1 MIDTTPDPVV
11 RPEIGLSWRRSALS
25 GIAPERAPQ
34 VRIDEDFGDRA
45 ALLRA
50 ARPILDAAAVQLA
63 DTGTALF
70 LVDGDSRIVATTF
83 GGARVARDLDRIGA
97 VRGAQMGE
105 DVVGT
110 TALGT
115 PLETRTPLAV
125 NGAEHY
131 LDAYKHLSCFG
142 RPIVHPTTR
151 RLDGILCMTSV
162 GDHVHPLFRPMVDR
176 FAADIESRLLHGR
189 QAGHRL
195 ALDAFHTRSGRRGVA
210 VVAVGDDLLLLDNL
224 ASDLLDAADIGALR
238 ALAADRRGALPTSL
252 VLSSG
257 VPVEVLATRIAGPGA
272 ATVYELLEPERRA
285 VPIPRGAVAGA
296 GDPFATGVP
305 RLTGSTRSVAILGEP
320 GTGRS
325 TAAHRAAG
333 SAPVV
338 SVDVVERLVQ
348 GGGTDLAEAA
358 AGARRSG
365 AILVVDGVDLLP
377 DHEVTVLRE
386 IVVRRD
392 PPAVLVG
399 PAPSDLRPGPSAAVA
414 MCDEQV
420 MLPSLRR
427 RPADL
432 AALATA
438 LLHGQGADGMLGAGV
453 IDALSGHDWPANL
466 AELDRVLA
474 TAVATAATRG
484 SRHVTVD
491 DLPQR
496 YRGTARAAGLTLLER
511 TERQQIIDSLAR
523 CRGNK
528 ARAAK
533 ELGISRSTLYV
544 RLRALGIDG

>member
-25 GIAPERAPQ
+25 GIAPGRAPQ
-34 VRIDEDFGDRA
+34 VRIDEDFGERA

-50 ARPILDAAAVQLA
+50 ARPILDAASAQLA

-70 LVDGDSRIVATTF
+70 LVDSDSRIVATTF

-151 RLDGILCMTSV
+151 RLDGILCMTSI

-210 VVAVGDDLLLLDNL
+210 VVAVGEDLLLLDNL

-257 VPVEVLATRIAGPGA
+257 IRVEVLANRIAGPGA
-272 ATVYELLEPERRA
+272 ATVYELREPDRRA
-285 VPIPRGAVAGA
+285 APIPRGTPAGP
-296 GDPFATGVP
+296 GDPRAADLP
-305 RLTGSTRSVAILGEP
+305 RLTGSTRSVAVLGEA

-325 TAAHRAAG
+325 TAARRAAG
-333 SAPVV
+333 SAPVEV
-338 SVDVVERLVQ
+338 VDVVEGLVH
-348 GGGTDLAEAA
+348 GRGTDLAEAA
-358 AGARRSG
+358 AAARRSG
-365 AILVVDGVDLLP
+365 AVLLVDGVDLLP
-377 DHEVTVLRE
+377 DHEVTVLRG
-386 IVVRRD
+386 IVARRD

-399 PAPSDLRPGPSAAVA
+399 PPSSDLRPGPSAAVA

-420 MLPSLRR
+420 VLPSLRQ

-432 AALATA
+432 AALAAA
-438 LLHGQGADGMLGAGV
+438 LLDGQGAGGTLGAGV

-474 TAVATAATRG
+474 TAVASAAARG
-484 SRHVTVD
+484 SRQVTVD

-528 ARAAK
+528 AHAAK